1 MPQIEPLDGLAVNRK
16 SSGSLRIHQKVV
28 LKAAFRKRESL
39 RMRFLTTKFLKP
51 KRSRF
56 TCMKASKNETLS
68 VITTWHAA

>member
-1 MPQIEPLDGLAVNRK
+1 MPQIEPLDDFAVNRK
-16 SSGSLRIHQKVV
+16 SSGSLD
-28 LKAAFRKRESL
+28 
-39 RMRFLTTKFLKP
+39 MRFLTTKFLKP

>member
-1 MPQIEPLDGLAVNRK
+1 MPQIKPLDNFAVNRK
-16 SSGSLRIHQKVV
+16 ESG
-28 LKAAFRKRESL
+28 SL

-56 TCMKASKNETLS
+56 TCMKASKNEPRS

>member
-1 MPQIEPLDGLAVNRK
+1 MTQIEPLDGFAVNCK
-16 SSGSLRIHQKVV
+16 SSGSLD
-28 LKAAFRKRESL
+28 
-39 RMRFLTTKFLKP
+39 MRFLTTKFLKP